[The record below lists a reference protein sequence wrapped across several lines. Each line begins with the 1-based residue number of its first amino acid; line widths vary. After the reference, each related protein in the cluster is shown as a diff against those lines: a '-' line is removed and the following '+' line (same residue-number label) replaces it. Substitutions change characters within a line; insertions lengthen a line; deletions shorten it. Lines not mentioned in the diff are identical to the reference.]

1 MSDVSKIFEKVDN
14 LYNLFVNY
22 FSPDIDESMY
32 NPDWEDYLKFPSAG
46 WINFW
51 SAFTNTSLEDFI
63 LNIYDKIEVQT
74 NPLHEDNVDEFNA
87 TLDLIKTDTFIG
99 SFYQINDEYM
109 PNIVNSL
116 QGNSTSVI
124 TFETAGVSN
133 SFYTIPAKSITI
145 DMSWYLPYKK
155 YGDMVLGG
163 FMWLGFLYVLW
174 KRIPDIISG
183 AGVITD
189 DIHSLNE
196 PDISNDNY
204 VVAANGRV
212 ISHSTTTHS
221 RNGNTVTQYHKV

>member
-1 MSDVSKIFEKVDN
+1 M
-14 LYNLFVNY
+14 Y
-22 FSPDIDESMY
+22 FMPQIDESKVK
-32 NPDWEDYLKFPSAG
+32 PEWEDYLKFPSAG

-51 SAFTNTSLEDFI
+51 SAFTNTSLDDFI
-63 LNIYDKIEVQT
+63 FNIYDKIEVQT
-74 NPLHEDNVDEFNA
+74 NPLHGDNIDEFNA

-109 PNIVNSL
+109 PNIINSM
-116 QGNSTSVI
+116 QGSSSVI

-133 SFYTIPAKSITI
+133 SYYSIPAKSITI

-163 FMWLGFLYVLW
+163 FMWLSFLYVLW

-189 DIHSLNE
+189 NIQSLNE
-196 PDISNDNY
+196 PDFTSHNNITVDDN
-204 VVAANGRV
+204 GE
-212 ISHSTTTHS
+212 IKSFS
-221 RNGNTVTQYHKV
+221 TVTRYKNGDVTTQKHDMR